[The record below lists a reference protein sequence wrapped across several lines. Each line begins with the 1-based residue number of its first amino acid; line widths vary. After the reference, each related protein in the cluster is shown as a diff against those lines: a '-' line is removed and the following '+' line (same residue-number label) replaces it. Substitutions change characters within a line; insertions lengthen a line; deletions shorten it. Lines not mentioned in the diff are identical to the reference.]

1 MPKTVLSIPFNNSYA
16 HLPSHFFAKVLP
28 TPVKK
33 PELIL
38 FNYGLATEL
47 GIELK
52 SVSQAELEAE
62 LAHVFSGNSIP
73 QGAEP
78 LAMAYSGHQ
87 FGHLNPQLGDGRAIL
102 LGEVLT
108 LNQNQQQQSL
118 QQQRFDIQLKGSGR
132 TPFSRSGDG
141 RSPIGPV
148 IREYIVCEAMH
159 ALGVPTTRALA
170 AVSSGEPVFRQ
181 GAEPGGVFT
190 RVAKSHIRVGTF
202 QFFALRN
209 DKDAVKTLADH
220 VLARHYPEIDAT
232 RPTCYLELLTAI
244 CRKQAELISLWMKV
258 GFVHGV
264 MNTDNM
270 LVSGEG
276 IDYGPCAFLEHYDPA
291 TVFSSIDRQGRYAY
305 GNQAAM
311 AQWNLSRLAETLL
324 FLIDADEKQA
334 ITKAS
339 EVLDGFA
346 EYYLELQQQH
356 NSLKLG
362 FNLSVDHV
370 LIEDCLHWLTT
381 NAVDYSLFWR
391 TLSKQVNSDNADAL
405 LAEFKIT
412 DEAQVNAF
420 NAWFARWQKALKE
433 NKCEQTAEQTMLQ
446 NNPAIIPRNH
456 RIAEAIE
463 AAENNDFQPFYRLTQ
478 ALAEPYIEKAEFAD
492 LMQPAKTF
500 EKVTKTFCGT

>member
-1 MPKTVLSIPFNNSYA
+1 MSLIKIPFSNSYA
-16 HLPSHFFAKVLP
+16 NLPSHFYAKVLP

-33 PELIL
+33 PKLIL
-38 FNYGLATEL
+38 FNHSLATEL
-47 GIELK
+47 SIEFEP
-52 SVSQAELEAE
+52 SSETELELE
-62 LAHVFSGNSIP
+62 LAQVFSGNSIP

-102 LGEVLT
+102 LGEVLI
-108 LNQNQQQQSL
+108 QKQQQPN

-209 DKDAVKTLADH
+209 DKNAVKALADH
-220 VLARHYPEIDAT
+220 VLARHYSEIDT
-232 RPTCYLELLTAI
+232 NNPNSYLDLLTAI
-244 CRKQAELISLWMKV
+244 CRKQAELISLWMNI

-276 IDYGPCAFLEHYDPA
+276 IDYGPCAFLENYDPA

-324 FLIDADEKQA
+324 FLIDTDEKQA

-346 EYYLELQQQH
+346 EYYLELQQQQ
-356 NSLKLG
+356 NSRKLG
-362 FNLSVDHV
+362 FGQRADKE
-370 LIEDCLHWLTT
+370 LISDIQQWLIA
-381 NAVDYSLFWR
+381 NQVDYSLFWR
-391 TLSKQVNSDNADAL
+391 TLSKQVNSANADVL
-405 LAEFKIT
+405 LAQLEIT
-412 DEAQVNAF
+412 NKEQTNAF

-433 NKCEQTAEQTMLQ
+433 SKSEHTAEQIMLQ

-463 AAENNDFQPFYRLTQ
+463 AAENNNFQPFYRLTK
-478 ALAEPYIEKAEFAD
+478 ALAEPYIEKEEFAD